1 MKIRLLSIF
10 AVVLG
15 LCSLSCDKEKAPE
28 TAKPV
33 ANAPEIRAVFIEGE
47 ADGLSIKVGDETR
60 PLDATAPV
68 PAGAVIE
75 STTRA
80 RLSVG
85 PTTVVLGE
93 DSAVEVY
100 DSAFELKILKGE
112 VLVEG
117 EGAEPL
123 VIHTPHADF
132 RAEFSK
138 ANFLV
143 RADETLVS
151 VARGELGVTHGG
163 QTQLAF
169 AGQEVSV
176 RGGASSIL
184 WSSQIGE
191 NVGWSELVRPSEE
204 RVYTSLPRGLGKL
217 VGRPPLSSNE
227 RELDMVGHDVSVR
240 IAGNVAYTEVHESFK
255 NPTGESL
262 EGLYR
267 FPLPPDAQISRLALK
282 VGNTWMEGEFLET
295 ARAERIWRD
304 IITPRRD
311 PAILKWKQGNQ
322 FELRIFPILP
332 GQIREVKIGYTQ
344 ELKPAAEGYRYVY
357 PMAAEEAAGVLTKE
371 FGFEAKLLG
380 VDASAAL
387 EVSGYPAEVR
397 RGASE
402 SDQATAIV
410 SYDSKDFRPSGDFVI
425 RYSGGA
431 DSQALRSDVGAI
443 RTWSFTSDKTPKS
456 EPSTFVLSA
465 IRPVFETPG
474 TRSSRDFVIVA
485 DTSYSRRGLV
495 AELQTELVQKL
506 VEEMDPR
513 DRVSAM
519 ACSVRCVP
527 LSTPEFTLAS
537 TARALALGDALGK
550 MEAAGTYNALEGVEV
565 ASRLFAAR
573 SGEDSKRET
582 HVIVLTD
589 GQVSAGWL
597 NPSKIKS
604 EASSLLESVSAR
616 VSVVDF
622 GGDSDALVL
631 EAIAS
636 AGKGSVIALDPMLPR
651 ASQALNILSLH
662 YGQVLR
668 DVEILLPDGLQMQ
681 TATRKG
687 ALLSGDELVVASR
700 TMEPGLE
707 GVVEIRGTLGDNP
720 WKGTFPLKV
729 EPSSKFGFVPRAW
742 ASHRIAQLE
751 LGEEDAR
758 SEIIRT
764 SIRYGVLSR
773 YTALLALE
781 DKAMMDEFGVKAR
794 QRDDWRGEEVEAEV
808 SEGDMLA
815 DSGAKDAEAPMAA
828 PAPAK
833 SGRAMAPQK
842 SMSLDSLGGAEM
854 DLKEPPMERRS
865 ARRRPMYPVR
875 VPVVEHT
882 VTEGVSERLVDGAKR
897 RLDSLRR
904 SLDREPENRTYMMRY
919 IRGLVRAHEHEQA
932 KEWTEKWLATNSSDP
947 EALVQKAQLLS
958 HEGRFDEAMM
968 HLASAADSAARGTWI
983 QERIHKAYAS
993 IGEAA
998 LACQHEAS
1006 WAEARNKAFDKKCE
1020 LASDTTLFGLSQASL
1035 SAETTTV
1042 NLKGGQIEIELE
1054 WQGPARYHILLVEPD
1069 GRTLS
1074 AFSQRR
1080 GLMVSNEKGREK
1092 LVLPSSYSGQ
1102 FQVRVVSESDG
1113 GSVELSIKAG
1123 ANKRTYE
1130 IEPSRTQ
1137 GWVAQVAH
1145 EVKYR
1150 TRARPFR

>member
-1 MKIRLLSIF
+1 MKIRLLSVF

-15 LCSLSCDKEKAPE
+15 LCSLSCDKEKAE
-28 TAKPV
+28 EIAKPV

-47 ADGLSIKVGDETR
+47 ANGLSIKVGDETR

-93 DSAVEVY
+93 DSAVEVF
-100 DSAFELKILKGE
+100 DTAFELKILKGE

-410 SYDSKDFRPSGDFVI
+410 SYDAKEFRPSGDFVI

-431 DSQALRSDVGAI
+431 DSQALRSDFGAI

-465 IRPVFETPG
+465 IRPVFETTG

-495 AELQTELVQKL
+495 AELQAELVQKL

-519 ACSVRCVP
+519 ACAVRCVP
-527 LSTPEFTLAS
+527 LSAPEFTLAS
-537 TARALALGDALGK
+537 TARALALGEALGK

-604 EASSLLESVSAR
+604 EASSLLESVNAR

-636 AGKGSVIALDPMLPR
+636 AGKGSVISLDPMLPR

-668 DVEILLPDGLQMQ
+668 DVEISLPEGLQMQ
-681 TATRKG
+681 TATQKG
-687 ALLSGDELVVASR
+687 ALLSGDEWVVASR
-700 TMEPGLE
+700 TTVPGLE
-707 GVVEIRGTLGDNP
+707 GVIEIRGTLGDRP

-781 DKAMMDEFGVKAR
+781 DKAMMDEFGVTAR
-794 QRDDWRGEEVEAEV
+794 KRDDWRGEEVEAEV

-828 PAPAK
+828 PA
-833 SGRAMAPQK
+833 SRGRSMAPKK

-854 DLKEPPMERRS
+854 ELKEPPMELRS

-882 VTEGVSERLVDGAKR
+882 VTEGVSERLVDSAKR

-958 HEGRFDEAMM
+958 HEGRFDEAVMN
-968 HLASAADSAARGTWI
+968 LASAADSAARGTWI

-998 LACQHEAS
+998 LACQHEMS
-1006 WAEARNKAFDKKCE
+1006 WAEARNKAFEKKCE

-1042 NLKGGQIEIELE
+1042 NLKRAQIEIELE
-1054 WQGPARYHILLVEPD
+1054 WEGPARHHILLVEPD

-1080 GLMVSNEKGREK
+1080 GLMVSHERGREK
-1092 LVLPSSYSGQ
+1092 LVLPSSYAGQ
-1102 FQVRVVSESDG
+1102 FQVRVVSETG
-1113 GSVELSIKAG
+1113 EGRARLSIKAG
-1123 ANKRTYE
+1123 GIGRTYDVNS
-1130 IEPSRTQ
+1130 SRGG
-1137 GWVAQVAH
+1137 GWAAQIDH
-1145 EVKYR
+1145 TIGYR

>member
-1 MKIRLLSIF
+1 MKNRLLSVF
-10 AVVLG
+10 ALFLG
-15 LCSLSCDKEKAPE
+15 FSFVSCDKSEVAQ
-28 TAKPV
+28 TAQPV
-33 ANAPEIRAVFIEGE
+33 ANAPEIRAVFVEGE
-47 ADGLSIKVGDETR
+47 GDGLTMRVGNETR
-60 PLDATAPV
+60 TLDASVPV
-68 PAGAVIE
+68 SAGATIA
-75 STTRA
+75 STKRA
-80 RLSVG
+80 RLRVG

-100 DSAFELKILKGE
+100 DTAFELKILKGE

-143 RADETLVS
+143 RDDETLVS

-176 RGGASSIL
+176 RSGASSIL

-227 RELDMVGHDVSVR
+227 RELDMVGHDVNVR

-282 VGNTWMEGEFLET
+282 VGSTWMEGEFLET

-357 PMAAEEAAGVLTKE
+357 PMATEEAAGVLTKK

-402 SDQATAIV
+402 SDQAAAIV
-410 SYDSKDFRPSGDFVI
+410 SYDAKDFRPSGDFVI

-431 DSQALRSDVGAI
+431 DSQALRSDFGAI

-495 AELQTELVQKL
+495 AELQAELVQKL

-519 ACSVRCVP
+519 ACAVRCVP
-527 LSTPEFTLAS
+527 LSAAEFTLAS
-537 TARALALGDALGK
+537 SARALALGEALEK
-550 MEAAGTYNALEGVEV
+550 TEAAGTYNALEGIEV

-604 EASSLLESVSAR
+604 EASSLLQSVNAR

-668 DVEILLPDGLQMQ
+668 DVEISLPEGLQMQ
-681 TATRKG
+681 TATQKG
-687 ALLSGDELVVASR
+687 ALLSGDEWVVASR
-700 TMEPGLE
+700 TTEPGLE
-707 GVVEIRGTLGDNP
+707 GVVEIRGTLGDKP

-742 ASHRIAQLE
+742 ASHRISQLE

-794 QRDDWRGEEVEAEV
+794 KRDDWRGEEVEAEV
-808 SEGDMLA
+808 SEGDMVA
-815 DSGAKDAEAPMAA
+815 DSGAKDAEAPKAA
-828 PAPAK
+828 PATR
-833 SGRAMAPQK
+833 GRSMAPQK

-854 DLKEPPMERRS
+854 DFKEPPMERRS
-865 ARRRPMYPVR
+865 ARRMPMYPVR

-882 VTEGVSERLVDGAKR
+882 VTERVSERLVDSAKR
-897 RLDSLRR
+897 RLDTLRKR
-904 SLDREPENRTYMMRY
+904 LDREPENRTYMMRY

-932 KEWTEKWLATNSSDP
+932 KEWTEKWLTTNSSDP

-968 HLASAADSAARGTWI
+968 HLASAADSAARGSWI

-998 LACQHEAS
+998 LACQHEIS
-1006 WAEARNKAFDKKCE
+1006 WAEARNKAFEKKCE

-1042 NLKGGQIEIELE
+1042 NLKRGQIEIELE
-1054 WQGPARYHILLVEPD
+1054 WEGSVRHHILLVEPD

-1080 GLMVSNEKGREK
+1080 GLMVSHEGGREK
-1092 LVLPSSYSGQ
+1092 LVLPSSYAGQ
-1102 FQVRVVSESDG
+1102 FQVRVVSETG
-1113 GSVELSIKAG
+1113 EGRARLSIKAG
-1123 ANKRTYE
+1123 GIGRTYDVNSSRGDGWAAQ
-1130 IEPSRTQ
+1130 IDHTVGYRTQ
-1137 GWVAQVAH
+1137 P
-1145 EVKYR
+1145 
-1150 TRARPFR
+1150 RPFR